1 MATTYTHKSGYLIKV
16 EVFSWH
22 TELTFIDPKTNEQWE
37 HFSNVIEVNQRGN
50 WLHWTAVDMSNG
62 DRQQYKAELMQ
73 DSRPMLDVMNP
84 DLAELRAMVKAN
96 KL

>member
-1 MATTYTHKSGYLIKV
+1 MATTYTHKSGYIIKV

-50 WLHWTAVDMSNG
+50 WLYWTAVNMSNG
-62 DRQQYKAELMQ
+62 DRQQCKAELMQ
-73 DSRPMLDVMNP
+73 DSRPMLDVRNP

-96 KL
+96 NL